1 MQGARPV
8 SILAGKMTGVSNH
21 RKIKLEDLDTTLLS
35 LRITRPKD
43 LARVRQSLERS
54 GQLNPIVVRPLDDR
68 FQILDG
74 FKRYAVAGDLGWE
87 SLEARILDISL
98 PEGKAAMLSYNRSG
112 RSLLDYDEA
121 MVIHSLKQDHLLDQA
136 AISRLTGYSRSWV
149 CRRLALIEKL
159 DPALQ
164 DALRMGVI
172 TNSQARSLVRLPR
185 GNQQEV
191 MHCITEWHLTSRDS
205 ATLVEK
211 YLSSGSRKEQ
221 QYVLTHPMEVIEQ
234 TGSGEEIFDIR
245 LSHHGNLLLKSV
257 ELLHIQQNIFIS
269 LCGQHMTGQLGETET
284 GILEEKIDRLKKG
297 AGKVQ
302 RIINDKT
309 WKDAG

>member
-1 MQGARPV
+1 MHREMSG
-8 SILAGKMTGVSNH
+8 SNLVPSMSDVIIH
-21 RKIKLEDLDTTLLS
+21 KRIKLEELDCSLSS
-35 LRITRPKD
+35 LRITRPGD
-43 LARVRQSLERS
+43 LGRMRQSLERS
-54 GQLNPIVVRPLDDR
+54 GQLNPIVIRPFDDR

-74 FKRYAVAGDLGWE
+74 FKRYTIAGDLGWE

-98 PEGKAAMLSYNRSG
+98 AEGKAAMLSYNRAG

-121 MVIHSLKQDHLLDQA
+121 MVIYNLKAEHLLDQV

-159 DPALQ
+159 DPMLQ

-172 TNSQARSLVRLPR
+172 TNSQARALVQLPR

-191 MHCITEWHLTSRDS
+191 MRCLTEWHLTSRDS
-205 ATLVEK
+205 ARLVEK
-211 YLSSGSRKEQ
+211 YLASGNRKEQ

-245 LSHHGNLLLKSV
+245 LSHHGNRFLKNI
-257 ELLHIQQNIFIS
+257 ELLHIQQNIFIG
-269 LCGQHMTGQLGETET
+269 LCGQHMTGMLGEMET
-284 GILEEKIDRLKKG
+284 SILEERMERLKKSS
-297 AGKVQ
+297 GKVQ
-302 RIINDKT
+302 KIINYKT
-309 WKDAG
+309 WKYAE

>member
-1 MQGARPV
+1 
-8 SILAGKMTGVSNH
+8 MTGVSIH
-21 RKIKLEDLDTTLLS
+21 RQIKLEDLDTTLLT
-35 LRITRPKD
+35 LRITRPAD
-43 LARVRQSLERS
+43 LTRVRQSLERS
-54 GQLNPIVVRPLDDR
+54 GQLNPIVVRPLDER

-98 PEGKAAMLSYNRSG
+98 PEGKAAMLSYNRNG

-121 MVIHSLKQDHLLDQA
+121 MVIHSLKQEHLLDQV

-159 DPALQ
+159 DPTLQ

-172 TNSQARSLVRLPR
+172 TNSQARSLVQLPR

-205 ATLVEK
+205 AVLVEK
-211 YLSSGSRKEQ
+211 YLSSGSHKEQ

-234 TGSGEEIFDIR
+234 TGSGQEIFDIR
-245 LSHHGNLLLKSV
+245 LSHHGNRLLKSV

-284 GILEEKIDRLKKG
+284 GILEEKIERLKKG
-297 AGKVQ
+297 AGKVHK
-302 RIINDKT
+302 IINYKT